1 MLSEEPTLP
10 ACRLAHL
17 IGKPSAY
24 WTVDDLVRV
33 VTERRVS
40 LLSLMHIGG
49 DGWLKTLDFVPRNEK
64 HLRDVLEG
72 GERADGSSLFPG
84 HGIPTASS
92 DILLRPRLSSAF
104 LDPFSPRP
112 SLVLL
117 CSHHRP
123 DGAWLPQ
130 SPDTI
135 VRRAEAR
142 VAERLGVQLMA
153 LGEVEFFLAKRRSE
167 SDIYGADDRG
177 YHATAPFVFGESL
190 RRQALGIAGDM
201 GLPVKYAHSE
211 VGYIEPDGHDDRIWE
226 QHEIELSLTPLAEA
240 AEAVALIQWVLRNLA
255 HASGMLCSFAPILR
269 KGHAGSGLHI
279 HFSPMRGGRHLAG
292 LSPDG
297 DLEDAAR
304 WLIAGMVAYG
314 DALMAFGNRVEG
326 SFVRLGQGKEA
337 PSRVSWGAF
346 DRMALVRLP
355 VVARDAKGLTRTP
368 PTIEFRLPD
377 GSAHPHLLLAAVAQ
391 AMVAGHSLAD
401 LDARLE
407 RTRSEAVEK
416 NPDAAVRVPTNAE
429 EVAAALEA
437 RREVFEAEG
446 VFPPG
451 VIDHLLGSLSAS
463 REIGL

>member
-1 MLSEEPTLP
+1 MLNEEPTLP
-10 ACRLAHL
+10 ACRLARL

-24 WTVDDLVRV
+24 WSVDDLVRV
-33 VTERRVS
+33 VTERHVS

-84 HGIPTASS
+84 QGIPTESS
-92 DILLRPRLSSAF
+92 DILLRPRLASAF

-112 SLVLL
+112 SLALL

-123 DGAWLPQ
+123 DGDPLPQ

-142 VAERLGVQLMA
+142 VAERLGVQMLA
-153 LGEVEFFLAKRRSE
+153 LGEVEFFLAKRRTE

-190 RRQALGIAGDM
+190 RRRALAIAGDM

-211 VGYIEPDGHDDRIWE
+211 VGYIEPDGQDERIWE
-226 QHEIELSLTPLAEA
+226 QHEIELSLTPLADA

-255 HASGMLCSFAPILR
+255 HASGMLCSFEPILR
-269 KGHAGSGLHI
+269 KGHAGSGLHL
-279 HFSPMRGGRHLAG
+279 HFSPTRDGRHLAG
-292 LSPDG
+292 LSPEG
-297 DLEDAAR
+297 ELEDAAR
-304 WLIAGMVAYG
+304 WLIAGLVSHG

-337 PSRVSWGAF
+337 PSRVSWGPF
-346 DRMALVRLP
+346 DRKALIRLP
-355 VVARDAKGLTRTP
+355 VVARDAKGLSRTP

-377 GSAHPHLLLAAVAQ
+377 GSAHPHLLMAAVAQ
-391 AMVAGHSLAD
+391 AMVQGRLVGN
-401 LDARLE
+401 LDALLE
-407 RTRSEAVEK
+407 RTRSEAVERH
-416 NPDAAVRVPTNAE
+416 PDAAVRVPTSAR

-437 RREVFEAEG
+437 RRAVFEADG

-451 VIDHLLGSLSAS
+451 VIDALLSTLSPS